1 MSSFLAIHLDAT
13 TLLIIS
19 FAIIW
24 VFSVISILFGLKMI
38 RKIFTKNS

>member
-1 MSSFLAIHLDAT
+1 MSFLLAIHFDAT
-13 TLLIIS
+13 NLLIFS
-19 FAIIW
+19 FVIIW